1 MPTCPPANHHLC
13 DLSSRPYTLKTR
25 LRPKLNRPAI
35 RKPVTRQS
43 RATTQ
48 LLILPMPPL
57 HLLRRRN
64 SFHPLSSPNQSAV
77 TGLHSKRHSMHCE
90 LTPPSTNRFGPDGN
104 RICGHTRMQTSPKN
118 SLSSCGLS
126 SQLLT
131 LLWHAFDLI
140 HKVPTYAAIARS
152 LALCAPCCSSGL
164 RRCRERC

>member
-1 MPTCPPANHHLC
+1 MPTCPPVNHHLC

-25 LRPKLNRPAI
+25 LRPKLKRPAI
-35 RKPVTRQS
+35 RKS
-43 RATTQ
+43 RVTTQ
-48 LLILPMPPL
+48 LPILPVLPL

-64 SFHPLSSPNQSAV
+64 SFRPPSSPNQSAV
-77 TGLHSKRHSMHCE
+77 TGLHFKKLSMHCE
-90 LTPPSTNRFGPDGN
+90 LTPPSTNRYGHDGN
-104 RICGHTRMQTSPKN
+104 HICGRIQMQISPKI